1 MSINKTAKNSAVVRT
16 NAIVDLVGEL
26 DVAAQ
31 QREEWEAGAYKT
43 SNDQLYA
50 ILAKCLD
57 IFVML
62 KGQDEHKVA
71 QRRLLNERLTAAGI
85 TYKDSTPLATKVVRY
100 VFRSERRRS
109 HSYSRA
115 IIAANEHGKD
125 SMTFAAWV
133 RGEGG
138 IEEVKRKVK
147 NGKSPKDIAKSRCQ
161 FAENYLYNAKALA
174 SFKSV
179 KEVKPSTEAV
189 SRFSYA
195 IIRTEDD
202 GTASVVYGG
211 HNATVIKHLLASA
224 GKEVADKASQKANST
239 ASQARKKAR
248 ATALSKVA

>member
-1 MSINKTAKNSAVVRT
+1 MATKTTAKTAAVRT

-26 DVAAQ
+26 DAAAK

-43 SNDQLYA
+43 SNDQLYS

-57 IFVML
+57 VYVML
-62 KGQDEHKVA
+62 KGRDQPKVA

-85 TYKDSTPLATKVVRY
+85 SYLETTPLATKVVRY
-100 VFRSERRRS
+100 VFRNDRRRS
-109 HSYSRA
+109 HAYARTILSAHERG
-115 IIAANEHGKD
+115 ID
-125 SMTFAAWV
+125 SVKFASWV

-138 IEEVKRKVK
+138 IEEVKRQIKA
-147 NGKSPKDIAKSRCQ
+147 GKSPKEVAKSRCEV
-161 FAENYLYNAKALA
+161 AEGYLYNVKALA

-179 KEVKPSTEAV
+179 KEVKPSAEAV

-211 HNATVIKHLLASA
+211 NNAAVIKQLLSRA
-224 GKEVADKASQKANST
+224 GKDVADKAAQKSKGSVA
-239 ASQARKKAR
+239 QARKTAR
-248 ATALSKVA
+248 AAALSKVA